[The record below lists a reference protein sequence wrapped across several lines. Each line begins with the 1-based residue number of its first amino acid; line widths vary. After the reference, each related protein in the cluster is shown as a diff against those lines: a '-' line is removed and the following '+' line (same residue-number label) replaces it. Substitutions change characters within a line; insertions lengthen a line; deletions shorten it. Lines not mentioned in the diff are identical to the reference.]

1 MQFYLFIYY
10 YYFYIYI
17 LLIQKMKDVNE
28 CALQNVYC
36 ATGKDLGRSQVCT
49 TRSIQTT

>member
-1 MQFYLFIYY
+1 MQFFFSVFLFYNR
-10 YYFYIYI
+10 
-17 LLIQKMKDVNE
+17 LIQKMKDANE

-49 TRSIQTT
+49 TRGIQTT